1 MLKGWGSFIM
11 RTAIFPDQ
19 GRVSLMRASELTD
32 RLLSDGLSARTM
44 VGIPASALT
53 GLPLWS

>member
-1 MLKGWGSFIM
+1 M

-19 GRVSLMRASELTD
+19 GRVSLMRGSELTG

-53 GLPLWS
+53 GLPIWS